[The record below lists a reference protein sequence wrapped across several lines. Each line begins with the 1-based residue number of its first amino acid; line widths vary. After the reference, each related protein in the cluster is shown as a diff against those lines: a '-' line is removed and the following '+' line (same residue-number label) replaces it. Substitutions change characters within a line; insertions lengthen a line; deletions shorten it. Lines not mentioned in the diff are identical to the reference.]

1 MELSGRY
8 RLLKRLGEG
17 GMGVVHEALDVRL
30 DRRVAIKMIRD
41 SLSDPAARARFAREA
56 RAAASIS
63 HPNAC
68 HLHEIGEH
76 DGQPFLVME
85 LLDGEPL
92 STRLVHGPLEP
103 AEAVT
108 IMLSVL
114 SAFDALHAAGLVHR
128 DLKPSNVFLTRHGV
142 KLLDFGLAR
151 QTSADGAATAA
162 NVTLP
167 GTLAGTPRYM
177 APEQLT
183 GDPIDAR
190 SDLYAAGVMFYEL
203 LTGRPPFD
211 ATSTLGLLQSILR
224 ETPPTLTGRAAPLDG
239 IVRRALQRNPEE
251 RYQRASDMA
260 RDLRGYAFAGR
271 ATEPNV
277 LEVLPEPPSIK
288 VVVLPFRLLRSDEE
302 MAFLEAAL
310 PDAITMSLSSVRA
323 LVVRSPLAAARFG
336 AAADLAKVASELDVN
351 YVITG
356 TLLRAGDQI
365 RASCQL
371 VEAPGGRVCWS
382 QTTQLPLGDLFQL
395 QDDIATRI
403 VEALPLDTPTPAVN
417 DVPASA
423 RAYEL
428 YLRANLIAHD
438 NSGWL
443 TARALYEE
451 CVAEDPQFAPA
462 WARLGRIHR
471 VIGKYM
477 EPDYRPSY
485 AAAEQAFQRA
495 FTLNPD
501 LSLAHHLYVY
511 LEVELGRA
519 DGAMIRLIN
528 RIARQPQQA
537 ELFAALCQAARY
549 CGLLDVSLA
558 AHRRAQHLDPHVRTS
573 VPFTHMMMG
582 DFKAMLSNNP
592 GEVETL
598 RGYAYLELGA
608 TTEEIIKIIEAEE
621 RRFPDGSAAR
631 LFAEGLRCALSGD
644 RETAIR
650 NCRQVMASEQLFPDG
665 EGLYNLTR
673 VAALAGDFPLAV
685 QVFNRV
691 VDQGFFCVPGFARDR
706 WIDPLR
712 SLPEFQAA
720 MARATVRHE
729 AARRAFDA
737 AGGYRL
743 LGLGAPS
750 S

>member
-1 MELSGRY
+1 
-8 RLLKRLGEG
+8 
-17 GMGVVHEALDVRL
+17 MGVVHEALDVRL

-56 RAAASIS
+56 RAAAAIS

-76 DGQPFLVME
+76 EGRPFLVME

-92 STRLVHGPLEP
+92 SIRLLRGPIDP
-103 AEAVT
+103 GEATAV
-108 IMLSVL
+108 MLDVL
-114 SAFDALHAAGLVHR
+114 SALDALHAAGLVHR

-151 QTSADGAATAA
+151 QMTATDAAVTDA

-190 SDLYAAGVMFYEL
+190 SDLFAAGVMFYEL
-203 LTGRPPFD
+203 LTGRSPFE
-211 ATSTLGLLQSILR
+211 ATSALGLLQAILR
-224 ETPPTLTGRAAPLDG
+224 DTAPPLSGRAAALDG
-239 IVRRALQRNPEE
+239 IVRRALQRNPQD
-251 RYQRASDMA
+251 RYQRAADMA
-260 RDLRGYAFAGR
+260 RDLRAVSFSGSASDQTAVDR
-271 ATEPNV
+271 
-277 LEVLPEPPSIK
+277 LPAPPSIK
-288 VVVLPFRLLRSDEE
+288 LVVLPFRLLRPDEE

-310 PDAITMSLSSVRA
+310 PDAITLSLSSVRA

-336 AAADLAKVASELDVN
+336 AATDLPKVAAELDVN
-351 YVITG
+351 HVLTG

-365 RASCQL
+365 RATCQL
-371 VEAPGGRVCWS
+371 IEAPGGQVLWS
-382 QTTQLPLGDLFQL
+382 QTTQVPLGDLFQL

-403 VEALPLDTPTPAVN
+403 VRSLPLDTPTPTPG

-423 RAYEL
+423 HTYEL
-428 YLRANLIAHD
+428 YLRANLLAHD
-438 NSGWL
+438 HSGWM

-462 WARLGRIHR
+462 WARLGRLHR
-471 VIGKYM
+471 VIGKFM
-477 EPDYRPSY
+477 ETDYRPSY
-485 AAAEQAFQRA
+485 AAAERA
-495 FTLNPD
+495 FERALALNPD
-501 LSLAHHLYVY
+501 LSLAHYLYVA

-519 DGAMIRLIN
+519 DEAMLRLIQ

-558 AHRRAQHLDPHVRTS
+558 AHRRAQQLDPQVRTS
-573 VPFTHMMMG
+573 VPYTHLMMG

-592 GEVETL
+592 GEVEAL

-608 TTEEIIKIIEAEE
+608 PTEEIIKIIETEE
-621 RRFPDGSAAR
+621 RKFPVGSAGQ
-631 LFAEGLRCALSGD
+631 LFSEGLRSALAGD

-650 NCRQVMASEQLFPDG
+650 NCRQVVASDRIFPDG

-673 VAALAGDFPLAV
+673 VAAMAGDYPLAIAI
-685 QVFNRV
+685 FDRV
-691 VDQGFFCVPGFARDR
+691 VARGFFCVPGFARDR

-712 SLPEFQAA
+712 GLPDFQAV
-720 MARATVRHE
+720 MTRATLRHE
-729 AARRAFDA
+729 AARRALEA

-743 LGLGAPS
+743 LGLGSPS